1 MSISK
6 TAKIKYIGEKTSRAI
21 TLYFGQYSEYEY
33 NIWKLNSNDNLDF
46 LQKEYPKNAAEKI
59 LIKAEKL
66 SLEKTIEVNCL
77 IIFIYIDMDYLNF
90 KASNVYLSYFCSF
103 SH

>member
-1 MSISK
+1 M
-6 TAKIKYIGEKTSRAI
+6 SRAI

-33 NIWKLNSNDNLDF
+33 NIWKLNSNENLDF

-66 SLEKTIEVNCL
+66 SLEKTIEV
-77 IIFIYIDMDYLNF
+77 
-90 KASNVYLSYFCSF
+90 
-103 SH
+103 